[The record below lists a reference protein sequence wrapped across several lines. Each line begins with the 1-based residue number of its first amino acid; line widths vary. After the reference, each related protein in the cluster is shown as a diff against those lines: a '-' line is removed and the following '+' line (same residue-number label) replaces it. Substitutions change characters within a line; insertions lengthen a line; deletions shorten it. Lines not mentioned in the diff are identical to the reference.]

1 MSRKSLIFGVGVNDS
16 SHPIFSNGKVDKTYE
31 IWHSMLRRCYSKVY
45 HSTKP
50 TYIGCSASEDF
61 KFFTRFEKWATE
73 QKGFGNNCWHLDK
86 DLLVD
91 DNREYCAEYCV
102 FVPSE
107 LNLLFLKGAK
117 CRVDNGLPIG
127 VSFKSA
133 NKKYVA
139 QCRVSGVEKHLG
151 LFSSI
156 ESAKQAYENAKK
168 EEVIRIVTKFEDQL
182 DERVVQKLLNTYT

>member
-16 SHPIFSNGKVDKTYE
+16 SHPIFSNGKVSKTYE

-45 HSTKP
+45 QVSKP
-50 TYIGCSASEDF
+50 TYIDCFVSEDF
-61 KFFTRFEKWATE
+61 KFFTKFEEWAVE
-73 QKGFGNNCWHLDK
+73 QAGFGNSSWHLDK

-91 DNREYCAEYCV
+91 GNKEYCAEHCV
-102 FVPSE
+102 FIPSE
-107 LNLLFLKGAK
+107 LNTLFLKGAK
-117 CRVDNGLPIG
+117 SRVDNGLPIG

-139 QCRVSGVEKHLG
+139 QCRVNGVEKHLG

-156 ESAKQAYENAKK
+156 DLAKQSYDNAKK
-168 EEVIRIVTKFEDQL
+168 EELVRIVNKFKDQL
-182 DERVVQKLLNTYT
+182 DKRVVHKLLNLST